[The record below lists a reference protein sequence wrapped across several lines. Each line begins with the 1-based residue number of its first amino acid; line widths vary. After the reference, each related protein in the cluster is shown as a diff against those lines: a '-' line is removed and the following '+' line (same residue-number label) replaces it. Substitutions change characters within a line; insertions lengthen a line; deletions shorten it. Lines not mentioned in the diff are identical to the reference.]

1 MILNKTISTIH
12 YYNDTLV
19 VGVFLEYPIKNFI
32 LEREVPAYNTNN
44 VNVNID
50 RNSQNVS
57 NAIVVA
63 MYKERRERLR
73 DERRGSWLS
82 DIIKKHDTK

>member
-1 MILNKTISTIH
+1 M
-12 YYNDTLV
+12 
-19 VGVFLEYPIKNFI
+19 
-32 LEREVPAYNTNN
+32 PACNTNN

-57 NAIVVA
+57 NAIVAA

>member
-1 MILNKTISTIH
+1 MS
-12 YYNDTLV
+12 
-19 VGVFLEYPIKNFI
+19 
-32 LEREVPAYNTNN
+32 AYNTDN
-44 VNVNID
+44 VNVDINQ
-50 RNSQNVS
+50 NSQNVS
-57 NAIVVA
+57 TAIVAA

>member
-1 MILNKTISTIH
+1 M
-12 YYNDTLV
+12 
-19 VGVFLEYPIKNFI
+19 
-32 LEREVPAYNTNN
+32 PAYNTNS

-57 NAIVVA
+57 NAIVAA